1 MARIHV
7 LDEKTINKI
16 AAGEVVE
23 RPASVI
29 KELLE
34 NAIDAGASAIEVE
47 IADGGV
53 SYMRV
58 TDNGCG
64 MTEEDAR
71 LSVLRHATSK
81 IRDVE
86 DLFTIGSLGF
96 RGEALAS
103 IASVSHF
110 TLTTRTKDEELG
122 TRITI
127 DGGSFTD
134 CMPFGA
140 QPGTT
145 IEVRDL
151 FYNTP
156 ARRKFLKTE
165 RTETSR
171 ISDMVG
177 KLALGNP
184 HISFKLIA
192 NDTVSLMAPG
202 NGNVTD
208 TVAALYG
215 YKVSN
220 DIFPIAYE
228 AEGISITGVVSKPTL
243 LKSSRIWQ
251 TVIVNDRVITDKA
264 ITKAIDNAYHAL
276 LPKGGYPLVL
286 LDIVVPPETVDINVH
301 PRKSEVKFAD
311 DKPIFK
317 AVYHAILQG
326 LQNPLRDRGLTAS
339 PAGVIPNEAGS
350 VAQAPSPGSANHA
363 NDNLSG
369 AMPVEMT
376 DHIVTDISYD
386 KVFANRRSPSPA
398 EAGRLA
404 TEEFV
409 RKLKEE
415 GYTPPVKTTYEQD
428 SWLDDGSFDVPITPK
443 SYTDEDKEHF
453 RELMTARS
461 AQQWGEPLATDTYNR
476 VNTGSSDTN
485 SGVMSST
492 LNDDTTS
499 PLNNTTDGTL
509 DRPNRI
515 TASSG
520 LLPLGQ
526 VAACYI
532 LAKKGDDL
540 YIIDQHAAHERVRYD
555 KLCKSAAAIPM
566 QDLLVPV
573 YFKADENDM
582 TLVEEQQ
589 DILLDLGFQVALGGP
604 DQLRIDGMP
613 ADLIVSKGEEIL
625 QHVFTLLHDSQIPT
639 KAELRHEMLAYASC
653 RGAIK
658 SGHTLNMYQM
668 STLLEDLFNTDKP
681 YVCPHGRPTII
692 RFTPEELGKLFL
704 RS

>member
-34 NAIDAGASAIEVE
+34 NAIDAGATSVEVE

-110 TLTTRTKDEELG
+110 TLTTRREDEELG

-127 DGGSFTD
+127 DGGSLTD

-184 HISFKLIA
+184 HISFKLIS
-192 NDTVSLMAPG
+192 NDTVSIMAPG
-202 NGNVTD
+202 NGSVTD

-228 AEGISITGVVSKPTL
+228 AEGINITGVVSKPTL

-251 TVIVNDRVITDKA
+251 TVIVNDRVINDKA

-286 LDIVVPPETVDINVH
+286 LDIVVPPESVDINVH

-339 PAGVIPNEAGS
+339 PAGTVPNGFTSSEMTTPFDDS
-350 VAQAPSPGSANHA
+350 STGSATNGSA
-363 NDNLSG
+363 I
-369 AMPVEMT
+369 EMT
-376 DHIVTDISYD
+376 NHIVTDINYD

-428 SWLDDGSFDVPITPK
+428 SWVDDGSFDVPVTPK
-443 SYTDEDKEHF
+443 SYTEEDKERF
-453 RELMTARS
+453 RELMTERT
-461 AQQWGEPLATDTYNR
+461 AQRWGEE
-476 VNTGSSDTN
+476 
-485 SGVMSST
+485 
-492 LNDDTTS
+492 
-499 PLNNTTDGTL
+499 NTTDEYNQFNSDDGGYGTSDAAAMDATPGAMDNAVYRS

-515 TASSG
+515 TSSSG

-573 YFKADENDM
+573 YFKADEADM
-582 TLVEEQQ
+582 SLVEEQQ
-589 DILLDLGFQVALGGP
+589 DILTDLGYHVELGGP

-613 ADLIVSKGEEIL
+613 ADLVVSKGEEVL

>member
-34 NAIDAGASAIEVE
+34 NAIDAGATSVEVE

-110 TLTTRTKDEELG
+110 TLTTRREDEELG

-127 DGGSFTD
+127 DGGSLTD

-184 HISFKLIA
+184 HISFKLIS
-192 NDTVSLMAPG
+192 NDTVSIMAPG
-202 NGNVTD
+202 NGSVTD

-228 AEGISITGVVSKPTL
+228 AEGINITGVVSKPTL

-251 TVIVNDRVITDKA
+251 TVIVNDRVINDKA

-286 LDIVVPPETVDINVH
+286 LDIVVPPESVDINVH

-339 PAGVIPNEAGS
+339 PAGTVPNGFTSSEMTTPFDDS
-350 VAQAPSPGSANHA
+350 STGSATNGSA
-363 NDNLSG
+363 I
-369 AMPVEMT
+369 EMT
-376 DHIVTDISYD
+376 DHIVTDINYD

-428 SWLDDGSFDVPITPK
+428 SWVDDGSFDVPVTPK
-443 SYTDEDKEHF
+443 SYTEEDKERF
-453 RELMTARS
+453 RELMTERTE
-461 AQQWGEPLATDTYNR
+461 QRWGEE
-476 VNTGSSDTN
+476 
-485 SGVMSST
+485 
-492 LNDDTTS
+492 
-499 PLNNTTDGTL
+499 NTTDEYNQFNSDDGGYGTSDAAAMDATPGAMDNAVYRS

-515 TASSG
+515 TSSSG

-573 YFKADENDM
+573 YFKADEADM
-582 TLVEEQQ
+582 SLVEEQQ
-589 DILLDLGFQVALGGP
+589 DILTDLGYHVELGGP

-613 ADLIVSKGEEIL
+613 ADLVVSKGEEVL

>member
-339 PAGVIPNEAGS
+339 PAGVIPNEASS
-350 VAQAPSPGSANHA
+350 VAQASFPGSANHT

-369 AMPVEMT
+369 ARPVEMT

-476 VNTGSSDTN
+476 VNIGSGDTD
-485 SGVMSST
+485 SGVMSSAI
-492 LNDDTTS
+492 NNDTTS
-499 PLNNTTDGTL
+499 PLDNTTEGTL

>member
-34 NAIDAGASAIEVE
+34 NAIDAGATSVEVE

-110 TLTTRTKDEELG
+110 TLTTRTEDEELG

-127 DGGSFTD
+127 DGGSLTD

-184 HISFKLIA
+184 HISFKLIS
-192 NDTVSLMAPG
+192 NDTVSIMAPG
-202 NGNVTD
+202 NGSVTD

-228 AEGISITGVVSKPTL
+228 AEGINITGVVSKPTL

-251 TVIVNDRVITDKA
+251 TVIVNDRVINDKA

-286 LDIVVPPETVDINVH
+286 LDIVVPPESVDINVH

-339 PAGVIPNEAGS
+339 PAGTVPNGFTSSEMTTPFDDS
-350 VAQAPSPGSANHA
+350 STGSATNGSA
-363 NDNLSG
+363 I
-369 AMPVEMT
+369 EMT
-376 DHIVTDISYD
+376 DHIVTDINYD

-428 SWLDDGSFDVPITPK
+428 SWVDDGSFDVPVTPK
-443 SYTDEDKEHF
+443 SYTEEDKERF
-453 RELMTARS
+453 RELMTERT
-461 AQQWGEPLATDTYNR
+461 AQRWGEE
-476 VNTGSSDTN
+476 
-485 SGVMSST
+485 
-492 LNDDTTS
+492 
-499 PLNNTTDGTL
+499 NTTDEYNQFNSDDGGYGTSDAAAMDATPGAMDNAVYRS

-515 TASSG
+515 TSSSG

-573 YFKADENDM
+573 YFKADEADM
-582 TLVEEQQ
+582 SLVEEQQ
-589 DILLDLGFQVALGGP
+589 DILTDLGYHVELGGP

-613 ADLIVSKGEEIL
+613 ADLVVSKGEEVL

>member
-34 NAIDAGASAIEVE
+34 NAIDAGATSVEVE

-110 TLTTRTKDEELG
+110 TLTTRREDEELG

-127 DGGSFTD
+127 DGGSLTD

-184 HISFKLIA
+184 HISFKLIS
-192 NDTVSLMAPG
+192 NDTVSIMAPG
-202 NGNVTD
+202 NGSVTD

-228 AEGISITGVVSKPTL
+228 AEGINITGVVSKPTL

-251 TVIVNDRVITDKA
+251 TVIVNDRVINDKA

-286 LDIVVPPETVDINVH
+286 LDIVVPPESVDINVH

-339 PAGVIPNEAGS
+339 PAGTVPNGFTSSEMTTPFDDS
-350 VAQAPSPGSANHA
+350 STGSATNGSA
-363 NDNLSG
+363 I
-369 AMPVEMT
+369 EMT
-376 DHIVTDISYD
+376 DHIVTDINYD

-428 SWLDDGSFDVPITPK
+428 SWVDDGSFDVPVTPK
-443 SYTDEDKEHF
+443 SYTEEDKERF
-453 RELMTARS
+453 RELMTERT
-461 AQQWGEPLATDTYNR
+461 AQRWGEE
-476 VNTGSSDTN
+476 
-485 SGVMSST
+485 
-492 LNDDTTS
+492 
-499 PLNNTTDGTL
+499 NTTDEYNQFNSDDGGYGTSDAAAMDATPGAMDNAIYRS

-515 TASSG
+515 TSSSG

-573 YFKADENDM
+573 YFKADEADM
-582 TLVEEQQ
+582 SLVEEQQ
-589 DILLDLGFQVALGGP
+589 DILTDLGYHVELGGP

-613 ADLIVSKGEEIL
+613 ADLVVSKGEEVL

>member
-34 NAIDAGASAIEVE
+34 NAIDAGATSVEVE

-110 TLTTRTKDEELG
+110 TLTTRREDEELG

-127 DGGSFTD
+127 DGGSLTD

-184 HISFKLIA
+184 HISFKLIS
-192 NDTVSLMAPG
+192 NDTVSIMAPG
-202 NGNVTD
+202 NGSVTD

-228 AEGISITGVVSKPTL
+228 AEGINITGVVSKPTL

-251 TVIVNDRVITDKA
+251 TVIVNDRVINDKA

-286 LDIVVPPETVDINVH
+286 LDIVVPPESVDINVH

-326 LQNPLRDRGLTAS
+326 LQNPLRNRGLTAS
-339 PAGVIPNEAGS
+339 PAGTVPNGFTSSEMTTPFDDS
-350 VAQAPSPGSANHA
+350 STGSATNGSA
-363 NDNLSG
+363 I
-369 AMPVEMT
+369 EMT
-376 DHIVTDISYD
+376 DHIVTDINYD

-428 SWLDDGSFDVPITPK
+428 SWVDDGSFDVPVTPK
-443 SYTDEDKEHF
+443 SYTEEDKERF
-453 RELMTARS
+453 RELMTERT
-461 AQQWGEPLATDTYNR
+461 AQRWGEE
-476 VNTGSSDTN
+476 
-485 SGVMSST
+485 
-492 LNDDTTS
+492 
-499 PLNNTTDGTL
+499 NTTDEYNQFNSDDGGYGTSDAAAMDATSGAMDNAVYRS

-515 TASSG
+515 TSSSG

-573 YFKADENDM
+573 YFKADEADM
-582 TLVEEQQ
+582 SLVEEQQ
-589 DILLDLGFQVALGGP
+589 DILTDLGYHVELGGP

-613 ADLIVSKGEEIL
+613 ADLVVSKGEEVL

>member
-34 NAIDAGASAIEVE
+34 NAIDAGATSVEVE

-110 TLTTRTKDEELG
+110 TLTTRREDEELG

-127 DGGSFTD
+127 DGGSLTD

-184 HISFKLIA
+184 HISFKLIS
-192 NDTVSLMAPG
+192 NDTVSIMAPG
-202 NGNVTD
+202 NGSVTD

-228 AEGISITGVVSKPTL
+228 AEGINITGVVSKPTL

-251 TVIVNDRVITDKA
+251 TVIVNDRVINDKA

-286 LDIVVPPETVDINVH
+286 LDIVVPPESVDINVH

-339 PAGVIPNEAGS
+339 PAGTVPNGFTSSEMTTPFDDS
-350 VAQAPSPGSANHA
+350 STGSATNGSA
-363 NDNLSG
+363 I
-369 AMPVEMT
+369 EMT
-376 DHIVTDISYD
+376 DHIVTDINYD

-428 SWLDDGSFDVPITPK
+428 SWVDDGSFDVPVTPK
-443 SYTDEDKEHF
+443 SYTEEDKERF
-453 RELMTARS
+453 RELMTERT
-461 AQQWGEPLATDTYNR
+461 AQRWGEE
-476 VNTGSSDTN
+476 
-485 SGVMSST
+485 
-492 LNDDTTS
+492 
-499 PLNNTTDGTL
+499 NTTDEYNQFNSDDGGYGTS
-509 DRPNRI
+509 DAGSNGRY
-515 TASSG
+515 TG
-520 LLPLGQ
+520 
-526 VAACYI
+526 CY
-532 LAKKGDDL
+532 G
-540 YIIDQHAAHERVRYD
+540 
-555 KLCKSAAAIPM
+555 
-566 QDLLVPV
+566 
-573 YFKADENDM
+573 
-582 TLVEEQQ
+582 
-589 DILLDLGFQVALGGP
+589 
-604 DQLRIDGMP
+604 
-613 ADLIVSKGEEIL
+613 
-625 QHVFTLLHDSQIPT
+625 
-639 KAELRHEMLAYASC
+639 
-653 RGAIK
+653 
-658 SGHTLNMYQM
+658 
-668 STLLEDLFNTDKP
+668 
-681 YVCPHGRPTII
+681 
-692 RFTPEELGKLFL
+692 
-704 RS
+704 

>member
-34 NAIDAGASAIEVE
+34 NAIDAGATSVEVE

-103 IASVSHF
+103 IAFVSHF
-110 TLTTRTKDEELG
+110 TLTTRREDEELG

-127 DGGSFTD
+127 DGGSLTD

-184 HISFKLIA
+184 HISFKLIS
-192 NDTVSLMAPG
+192 NDTVSIMAPG
-202 NGNVTD
+202 NGSVTD

-228 AEGISITGVVSKPTL
+228 AEGINITGVVSKPTL

-251 TVIVNDRVITDKA
+251 TVIVNDRVINDKA

-286 LDIVVPPETVDINVH
+286 LDIVVPPESVDINVH

-339 PAGVIPNEAGS
+339 PAGMVPNGFTSSEMTTPFDDS
-350 VAQAPSPGSANHA
+350 STGSATNGSA
-363 NDNLSG
+363 I
-369 AMPVEMT
+369 EMT
-376 DHIVTDISYD
+376 DHIVTDINYD

-428 SWLDDGSFDVPITPK
+428 SWVDDGSFDVPVTPK
-443 SYTDEDKEHF
+443 SYTEEDKERF
-453 RELMTARS
+453 RELMTERT
-461 AQQWGEPLATDTYNR
+461 AQRWGEE
-476 VNTGSSDTN
+476 
-485 SGVMSST
+485 
-492 LNDDTTS
+492 
-499 PLNNTTDGTL
+499 NTTDEYNQFNSDDGGYGTSDAAAMDATPGAMDNAVYRS

-515 TASSG
+515 TSSSG

-573 YFKADENDM
+573 YFKADEADM
-582 TLVEEQQ
+582 SLVEEQQ
-589 DILLDLGFQVALGGP
+589 DILTDLGYHVELGGP

-613 ADLIVSKGEEIL
+613 ADLVVSKGEEVL

>member
-34 NAIDAGASAIEVE
+34 NAIDAGATSVEVE

-110 TLTTRTKDEELG
+110 TLTTRREDEELG

-127 DGGSFTD
+127 DGGSLTD

-184 HISFKLIA
+184 HISFKLIS
-192 NDTVSLMAPG
+192 NDTVSIMAPG
-202 NGNVTD
+202 NGSVTD

-228 AEGISITGVVSKPTL
+228 AEGINITGVVSKPTL

-251 TVIVNDRVITDKA
+251 TVIVNDRVINDKA

-286 LDIVVPPETVDINVH
+286 LDIVVPPESVDINVH
-301 PRKSEVKFAD
+301 PRKSELKFAD

-339 PAGVIPNEAGS
+339 PAGTVPNGFTSSEMTTPFDDS
-350 VAQAPSPGSANHA
+350 STGSATNGSA
-363 NDNLSG
+363 I
-369 AMPVEMT
+369 EMT
-376 DHIVTDISYD
+376 DHIVTDINYD

-428 SWLDDGSFDVPITPK
+428 SWVDDGSFDVPVTPK
-443 SYTDEDKEHF
+443 SYTEEDKERF
-453 RELMTARS
+453 RELMTERT
-461 AQQWGEPLATDTYNR
+461 AQRWGEE
-476 VNTGSSDTN
+476 
-485 SGVMSST
+485 
-492 LNDDTTS
+492 
-499 PLNNTTDGTL
+499 NTTDEYNQFNSDDGGYGTSDAAAMDATPGAMDNAVYRS

-515 TASSG
+515 TSSSG

-573 YFKADENDM
+573 YFKADEADM
-582 TLVEEQQ
+582 SLVEEQQ
-589 DILLDLGFQVALGGP
+589 DILTDLGYHVELGGP

-613 ADLIVSKGEEIL
+613 ADLVVSKGEEVL

>member
-34 NAIDAGASAIEVE
+34 NAIDAGATSVEVE

-110 TLTTRTKDEELG
+110 TLTTRREDEELG

-127 DGGSFTD
+127 DGGSLTD

-184 HISFKLIA
+184 HISFKLIS
-192 NDTVSLMAPG
+192 NDTVSIMAPG
-202 NGNVTD
+202 NGSVTD

-228 AEGISITGVVSKPTL
+228 AEGINITGVVSKPTL

-251 TVIVNDRVITDKA
+251 TVIVNDRVINDKA

-286 LDIVVPPETVDINVH
+286 LDIVVPPESVDINFH

-339 PAGVIPNEAGS
+339 PAGTVPNGFTSSEMTTPFDDS
-350 VAQAPSPGSANHA
+350 STGSATNGSA
-363 NDNLSG
+363 I
-369 AMPVEMT
+369 EMT
-376 DHIVTDISYD
+376 DHIVTDINYD

-428 SWLDDGSFDVPITPK
+428 SWVDDGSFDVPVTPK
-443 SYTDEDKEHF
+443 SYTEEDKERF
-453 RELMTARS
+453 RELMTERT
-461 AQQWGEPLATDTYNR
+461 AQRWGEE
-476 VNTGSSDTN
+476 
-485 SGVMSST
+485 
-492 LNDDTTS
+492 
-499 PLNNTTDGTL
+499 NTTDEYNQFNSDDGGYGTSDAAAMDATPGAMDNAVYRS

-515 TASSG
+515 TSSSG

-573 YFKADENDM
+573 YFKADEADM
-582 TLVEEQQ
+582 SLVEEQQ
-589 DILLDLGFQVALGGP
+589 DILTDLGYHVELGGP

-613 ADLIVSKGEEIL
+613 ADLVVSKGEEVL

>member
-34 NAIDAGASAIEVE
+34 NAIDAGATSVEVE

-110 TLTTRTKDEELG
+110 TLTTRREDEELG

-127 DGGSFTD
+127 DGGSLTD

-184 HISFKLIA
+184 HISFKLIS
-192 NDTVSLMAPG
+192 NDTVSIMAPG
-202 NGNVTD
+202 NGSVTD

-228 AEGISITGVVSKPTL
+228 AEGINITGVVSKPTL

-251 TVIVNDRVITDKA
+251 TVIVNDRVINDKA

-286 LDIVVPPETVDINVH
+286 LDIVVPPESVDINFH

-339 PAGVIPNEAGS
+339 PAGTVPNGFTSSEMTTPFDDS
-350 VAQAPSPGSANHA
+350 STGSATNGSA
-363 NDNLSG
+363 I
-369 AMPVEMT
+369 EMT
-376 DHIVTDISYD
+376 DHIVTDINYD

-428 SWLDDGSFDVPITPK
+428 SWVDDGSFDVPVTPK
-443 SYTDEDKEHF
+443 SYTEEDKERF
-453 RELMTARS
+453 RELMTERT
-461 AQQWGEPLATDTYNR
+461 AQRWGEE
-476 VNTGSSDTN
+476 
-485 SGVMSST
+485 
-492 LNDDTTS
+492 
-499 PLNNTTDGTL
+499 NTTDEYNQFNSDDGGYGTSDAAAMDATPGAMDNAVYRS

-515 TASSG
+515 TSSSG

-573 YFKADENDM
+573 YFKADEADM
-582 TLVEEQQ
+582 SLVEEQQ
-589 DILLDLGFQVALGGP
+589 DILTDLGYHVELGGP

-613 ADLIVSKGEEIL
+613 ADLVVSKGEEVL

-639 KAELRHEMLAYASC
+639 KAELRHEMLAYASS

-658 SGHTLNMYQM
+658 SGHTLNM
-668 STLLEDLFNTDKP
+668 
-681 YVCPHGRPTII
+681 
-692 RFTPEELGKLFL
+692 
-704 RS
+704 

>member
-34 NAIDAGASAIEVE
+34 NAIDAGATSVEVE

-110 TLTTRTKDEELG
+110 TLTTRREDEELG

-127 DGGSFTD
+127 DGGSLTD

-184 HISFKLIA
+184 HISFKLIS
-192 NDTVSLMAPG
+192 NDTVSIMAPG
-202 NGNVTD
+202 NGSVTD

-228 AEGISITGVVSKPTL
+228 AEGINITGVVSKPTL

-251 TVIVNDRVITDKA
+251 TVIVNDRVINDKA

-286 LDIVVPPETVDINVH
+286 LDIVVPPESVDINVH

-339 PAGVIPNEAGS
+339 PAGTVPNGFTSSEMTTPFDDS
-350 VAQAPSPGSANHA
+350 STGSATNGSA
-363 NDNLSG
+363 I
-369 AMPVEMT
+369 EMT
-376 DHIVTDISYD
+376 DHIVTDINYY

-428 SWLDDGSFDVPITPK
+428 SWVDDGSFDVPVTPK
-443 SYTDEDKEHF
+443 SYTEEDKERF
-453 RELMTARS
+453 RELMTERT
-461 AQQWGEPLATDTYNR
+461 AQRWGEE
-476 VNTGSSDTN
+476 
-485 SGVMSST
+485 
-492 LNDDTTS
+492 
-499 PLNNTTDGTL
+499 NTTDEYNQFNSDDGGYGTSDAAAMDATPGAMDNAVYRS

-515 TASSG
+515 TSSSG

-573 YFKADENDM
+573 YFKADEADM
-582 TLVEEQQ
+582 SLVEEQQ
-589 DILLDLGFQVALGGP
+589 DILTDLGYHVELGGP

-613 ADLIVSKGEEIL
+613 ADLVVSKGEEVL

>member
-34 NAIDAGASAIEVE
+34 NAIDAGATSVEVE

-110 TLTTRTKDEELG
+110 TLTTRREDEELG

-127 DGGSFTD
+127 DGGSLTD

-184 HISFKLIA
+184 HISFKLIS
-192 NDTVSLMAPG
+192 NDTVSIMAPG
-202 NGNVTD
+202 NGSVTD

-228 AEGISITGVVSKPTL
+228 AEGINITGVVSKPTL

-251 TVIVNDRVITDKA
+251 TVIVNDRVINDKA

-286 LDIVVPPETVDINVH
+286 LDIVVPPESVDINVH

-339 PAGVIPNEAGS
+339 PAGTVPNGFTSSEMTTPFDDS
-350 VAQAPSPGSANHA
+350 STGSATNGSA
-363 NDNLSG
+363 I
-369 AMPVEMT
+369 EMT
-376 DHIVTDISYD
+376 DHIVTDINYD

-428 SWLDDGSFDVPITPK
+428 SWVDDGSFDVPVTPK
-443 SYTDEDKEHF
+443 SYTEEDKERF
-453 RELMTARS
+453 RELMTERT
-461 AQQWGEPLATDTYNR
+461 AQRWGEE
-476 VNTGSSDTN
+476 
-485 SGVMSST
+485 
-492 LNDDTTS
+492 
-499 PLNNTTDGTL
+499 NTTDEYNQFNSDDGGYGTSDAAAMDATPGAMDNAVYRS

-515 TASSG
+515 TSSSG

-573 YFKADENDM
+573 YFKADEADM
-582 TLVEEQQ
+582 SLVEEQQ
-589 DILLDLGFQVALGGP
+589 DILTDLGYHVELGGP

-613 ADLIVSKGEEIL
+613 ADLVVSKGEEVL

-658 SGHTLNMYQM
+658 SGHTLNMYPM

>member
-34 NAIDAGASAIEVE
+34 NAIDAGATSVEVE

-110 TLTTRTKDEELG
+110 TLTTRREDEELG

-127 DGGSFTD
+127 DGGSLTD

-184 HISFKLIA
+184 HISFKLIS
-192 NDTVSLMAPG
+192 NDTVSIMAPG
-202 NGNVTD
+202 NGSVTD

-251 TVIVNDRVITDKA
+251 TVIVNDRVINDKA

-286 LDIVVPPETVDINVH
+286 LDIVVPPESVDINVH

-339 PAGVIPNEAGS
+339 PAGTVPNGFTSSEMTTPFDDS
-350 VAQAPSPGSANHA
+350 STGSATNGSA
-363 NDNLSG
+363 I
-369 AMPVEMT
+369 EMT
-376 DHIVTDISYD
+376 DHIVTDINYD

-428 SWLDDGSFDVPITPK
+428 SWVDDGSFDVPVTPK
-443 SYTDEDKEHF
+443 SYTEEDKERF
-453 RELMTARS
+453 RELMTERT
-461 AQQWGEPLATDTYNR
+461 AQRWGEE
-476 VNTGSSDTN
+476 
-485 SGVMSST
+485 
-492 LNDDTTS
+492 
-499 PLNNTTDGTL
+499 NTTDEYNQFNSDDGGYGTSDAAAMDATPGAMDNAVYRS

-515 TASSG
+515 TSSSG

-573 YFKADENDM
+573 YFKADEADM
-582 TLVEEQQ
+582 SLVEEQQ
-589 DILLDLGFQVALGGP
+589 DILTDLGYHVELGGP

-613 ADLIVSKGEEIL
+613 ADLVVSKGEEVL

>member
-34 NAIDAGASAIEVE
+34 NAIDAGATSVEVE

-110 TLTTRTKDEELG
+110 TLTTRREDEELG

-127 DGGSFTD
+127 DGGSLTD

-184 HISFKLIA
+184 HISFKLIS
-192 NDTVSLMAPG
+192 NDTVSIMAPG
-202 NGNVTD
+202 NGSVTD

-228 AEGISITGVVSKPTL
+228 AEGINITGVVSKPTL

-251 TVIVNDRVITDKA
+251 TVIVNDRVINDKA

-286 LDIVVPPETVDINVH
+286 LDIVVPPESVDINVH

-326 LQNPLRDRGLTAS
+326 LQNPLRNRGLTAS
-339 PAGVIPNEAGS
+339 PAGTVPNGFTSSEMTTPFDDS
-350 VAQAPSPGSANHA
+350 STGSATNGSA
-363 NDNLSG
+363 I
-369 AMPVEMT
+369 EMT
-376 DHIVTDISYD
+376 DHIVTDINYD

-428 SWLDDGSFDVPITPK
+428 SWVDDGSFDVPVTPK
-443 SYTDEDKEHF
+443 SYTEEDKERF
-453 RELMTARS
+453 RELMTERT
-461 AQQWGEPLATDTYNR
+461 AQRWGEE
-476 VNTGSSDTN
+476 
-485 SGVMSST
+485 
-492 LNDDTTS
+492 
-499 PLNNTTDGTL
+499 NTTDEYNQFNSDDGGYGTSDAATMDATPGAMDNAVYRS

-515 TASSG
+515 TSSSG

-573 YFKADENDM
+573 YFKADEADM
-582 TLVEEQQ
+582 SLVEEQQ
-589 DILLDLGFQVALGGP
+589 DILTDLGYHVELGGP

-613 ADLIVSKGEEIL
+613 ADLVVSKGEEVL

>member
-34 NAIDAGASAIEVE
+34 NAIDAGATSVEVE

-110 TLTTRTKDEELG
+110 TLTTRREDEELG

-127 DGGSFTD
+127 DGGSLTD

-184 HISFKLIA
+184 HISFKLIS
-192 NDTVSLMAPG
+192 NDTVSIMAPG
-202 NGNVTD
+202 NGSVTD

-228 AEGISITGVVSKPTL
+228 AEGINITGVVSKPTL

-251 TVIVNDRVITDKA
+251 TVIVNDRVINDKA

-286 LDIVVPPETVDINVH
+286 LDIVVPQESVDINVH

-339 PAGVIPNEAGS
+339 PAGTVPNGFTSSEMTTPFDDS
-350 VAQAPSPGSANHA
+350 STGSATNGSA
-363 NDNLSG
+363 I
-369 AMPVEMT
+369 EMT
-376 DHIVTDISYD
+376 DHIVTDINYD

-428 SWLDDGSFDVPITPK
+428 SWVDDGSFDVPVTPK
-443 SYTDEDKEHF
+443 SYTEEDKERF
-453 RELMTARS
+453 RELMTERT
-461 AQQWGEPLATDTYNR
+461 AQRWGEE
-476 VNTGSSDTN
+476 
-485 SGVMSST
+485 
-492 LNDDTTS
+492 
-499 PLNNTTDGTL
+499 NTTDEYNQFNSDDGGYGTSDAAAMDATPGAMDNAVYRS

-515 TASSG
+515 TSSSG

-573 YFKADENDM
+573 YFKADEADM
-582 TLVEEQQ
+582 SLVEEQQ
-589 DILLDLGFQVALGGP
+589 DILTDLGYHVELGGP

-613 ADLIVSKGEEIL
+613 ADLVVSKGEEVL

>member
-1 MARIHV
+1 M
-7 LDEKTINKI
+7 
-16 AAGEVVE
+16 
-23 RPASVI
+23 
-29 KELLE
+29 
-34 NAIDAGASAIEVE
+34 
-47 IADGGV
+47 
-53 SYMRV
+53 
-58 TDNGCG
+58 
-64 MTEEDAR
+64 
-71 LSVLRHATSK
+71 
-81 IRDVE
+81 
-86 DLFTIGSLGF
+86 
-96 RGEALAS
+96 
-103 IASVSHF
+103 
-110 TLTTRTKDEELG
+110 
-122 TRITI
+122 
-127 DGGSFTD
+127 
-134 CMPFGA
+134 
-140 QPGTT
+140 
-145 IEVRDL
+145 
-151 FYNTP
+151 
-156 ARRKFLKTE
+156 
-165 RTETSR
+165 
-171 ISDMVG
+171 
-177 KLALGNP
+177 
-184 HISFKLIA
+184 
-192 NDTVSLMAPG
+192 
-202 NGNVTD
+202 
-208 TVAALYG
+208 
-215 YKVSN
+215 
-220 DIFPIAYE
+220 
-228 AEGISITGVVSKPTL
+228 
-243 LKSSRIWQ
+243 
-251 TVIVNDRVITDKA
+251 
-264 ITKAIDNAYHAL
+264 
-276 LPKGGYPLVL
+276 
-286 LDIVVPPETVDINVH
+286 DINVH

-339 PAGVIPNEAGS
+339 PAGTVPNGFTSSEMTTPFDDS
-350 VAQAPSPGSANHA
+350 STGSATNGSA
-363 NDNLSG
+363 I
-369 AMPVEMT
+369 EMT
-376 DHIVTDISYD
+376 DHIVTDINYD

-428 SWLDDGSFDVPITPK
+428 SWVDDGSFDVPVTPK
-443 SYTDEDKEHF
+443 SYTEEDKERF
-453 RELMTARS
+453 RELMTERT
-461 AQQWGEPLATDTYNR
+461 AQRWGEE
-476 VNTGSSDTN
+476 
-485 SGVMSST
+485 
-492 LNDDTTS
+492 
-499 PLNNTTDGTL
+499 NTTDEYNQFNSDDGGYGTSDAAAMDATPGAMDNAVYRS

-515 TASSG
+515 TSSSG

-573 YFKADENDM
+573 YFKADEADM
-582 TLVEEQQ
+582 SLVEEQQ
-589 DILLDLGFQVALGGP
+589 DILTDLGYHVELGGP

-613 ADLIVSKGEEIL
+613 ADLVVSKGEEVL

>member
-34 NAIDAGASAIEVE
+34 NAIDAGATSVEVE

-110 TLTTRTKDEELG
+110 TLTTRREDEELG

-127 DGGSFTD
+127 DGGSLTD

-184 HISFKLIA
+184 HISFKLIS
-192 NDTVSLMAPG
+192 NDTVSIMAPG
-202 NGNVTD
+202 NGSVTD

-228 AEGISITGVVSKPTL
+228 AEGINITGVVSKPTL

-251 TVIVNDRVITDKA
+251 TVIVNDRVINDKA

-286 LDIVVPPETVDINVH
+286 LDIVVPPESVDINVH

-339 PAGVIPNEAGS
+339 PAGTVPNGFTSSEMTTPFDDS
-350 VAQAPSPGSANHA
+350 STGSATNGSA
-363 NDNLSG
+363 I
-369 AMPVEMT
+369 EMT
-376 DHIVTDISYD
+376 DHIVTDINYD

-428 SWLDDGSFDVPITPK
+428 SWVDDGSFDVPVTPK
-443 SYTDEDKEHF
+443 SYTEEDKERF
-453 RELMTARS
+453 RELMTERT
-461 AQQWGEPLATDTYNR
+461 AQRWGEE
-476 VNTGSSDTN
+476 
-485 SGVMSST
+485 
-492 LNDDTTS
+492 
-499 PLNNTTDGTL
+499 NTTDEYNQFNSDDGDYGTSDAAAMDATPGAMDNAVYRS

-515 TASSG
+515 TSSSG

-573 YFKADENDM
+573 YFKADEADM
-582 TLVEEQQ
+582 SLVEEQQ
-589 DILLDLGFQVALGGP
+589 DILTDLGYHVELGGP

-613 ADLIVSKGEEIL
+613 ADLVVSKGEEVL

>member
-34 NAIDAGASAIEVE
+34 NAIDAGATSVEVE

-110 TLTTRTKDEELG
+110 TLTTRREDEELG

-127 DGGSFTD
+127 DGGSLTD

-184 HISFKLIA
+184 HISFKLIS
-192 NDTVSLMAPG
+192 NDTVSIMAPG
-202 NGNVTD
+202 NGSVTD

-228 AEGISITGVVSKPTL
+228 AEGINITGVVSKPTL

-251 TVIVNDRVITDKA
+251 TVIVNDRVINDKA

-286 LDIVVPPETVDINVH
+286 LDIVVPPESVDINVH

-339 PAGVIPNEAGS
+339 PAGTVPNGFTSSEMTTPFDDS
-350 VAQAPSPGSANHA
+350 STGSATNGSA
-363 NDNLSG
+363 I
-369 AMPVEMT
+369 EMT
-376 DHIVTDISYD
+376 DHIVTDINYD

-428 SWLDDGSFDVPITPK
+428 SWVDDGSFDVPVTPK
-443 SYTDEDKEHF
+443 SYTEEDKERF
-453 RELMTARS
+453 RELMTERT
-461 AQQWGEPLATDTYNR
+461 AQRWGEE
-476 VNTGSSDTN
+476 
-485 SGVMSST
+485 
-492 LNDDTTS
+492 
-499 PLNNTTDGTL
+499 NTTDEYNQFNSDDGGYGTSDAAAMDATPGAMDNAVYRS

-515 TASSG
+515 TSSSG

-573 YFKADENDM
+573 YFKADEADM
-582 TLVEEQQ
+582 SLVEEQQ
-589 DILLDLGFQVALGGP
+589 DILTDLGYHVELGGP

-613 ADLIVSKGEEIL
+613 ADLVVSKGEEVL

>member
-363 NDNLSG
+363 NDNISG
-369 AMPVEMT
+369 AIPFEMT

-461 AQQWGEPLATDTYNR
+461 AQQWGEPLATDTYNQ
-476 VNTGSSDTN
+476 VNIGSGDTD
-485 SGVMSST
+485 SGVMSSA

>member
-34 NAIDAGASAIEVE
+34 NAIDAGATSVEVE

-110 TLTTRTKDEELG
+110 TLTTRREDEELG

-127 DGGSFTD
+127 DGGSLTD

-184 HISFKLIA
+184 HISFKLIS
-192 NDTVSLMAPG
+192 NDTVSIMAPG
-202 NGNVTD
+202 NGSVTD

-228 AEGISITGVVSKPTL
+228 AEGTNITGVVSKPTL

-251 TVIVNDRVITDKA
+251 TVIVNDRVINDKA

-286 LDIVVPPETVDINVH
+286 LDIVVPPESVDINVH

-339 PAGVIPNEAGS
+339 PAGTVPNGFTSSEMTTPFDDS
-350 VAQAPSPGSANHA
+350 STGSATNGSA
-363 NDNLSG
+363 I
-369 AMPVEMT
+369 EMT
-376 DHIVTDISYD
+376 DHIVTDINYD

-428 SWLDDGSFDVPITPK
+428 SWVDDGSFDVPVTPK
-443 SYTDEDKEHF
+443 SYTEEDKERF
-453 RELMTARS
+453 RELMTERT
-461 AQQWGEPLATDTYNR
+461 AQRWGEE
-476 VNTGSSDTN
+476 
-485 SGVMSST
+485 
-492 LNDDTTS
+492 
-499 PLNNTTDGTL
+499 NTTDEYNQFNSDDGGYGTSDAAAMDATPGAMDNAVYRS

-515 TASSG
+515 TSSSG

-573 YFKADENDM
+573 YFKADEADM
-582 TLVEEQQ
+582 SLVEEQQ
-589 DILLDLGFQVALGGP
+589 DILTDLGYHVELGGP

-613 ADLIVSKGEEIL
+613 ADLVVSKGEEVL

>member
-339 PAGVIPNEAGS
+339 PTGVIPNEAGS

-428 SWLDDGSFDVPITPK
+428 SWLDDGSFDVPIIPK

-476 VNTGSSDTN
+476 VNAESGDTD
-485 SGVMSST
+485 SGIMSSA

-499 PLNNTTDGTL
+499 PLNNATDGTL

>member
-34 NAIDAGASAIEVE
+34 NAIDAGATSVEVE

-110 TLTTRTKDEELG
+110 TLTTRREDEELG

-127 DGGSFTD
+127 DGGSLTD

-184 HISFKLIA
+184 HISFKLIS
-192 NDTVSLMAPG
+192 NDTVSIMAPG
-202 NGNVTD
+202 NGSVTD

-228 AEGISITGVVSKPTL
+228 AEGINITGVVSKPTL

-251 TVIVNDRVITDKA
+251 TVIVNDRVINDKA

-286 LDIVVPPETVDINVH
+286 LDIVVPPESVDINVH

-339 PAGVIPNEAGS
+339 PAGMVPNGFTSSEMTTPFDDS
-350 VAQAPSPGSANHA
+350 STGSATNGSA
-363 NDNLSG
+363 I
-369 AMPVEMT
+369 EMT
-376 DHIVTDISYD
+376 DHIVTDINYD

-428 SWLDDGSFDVPITPK
+428 SWVDDGSFDVPVTPK
-443 SYTDEDKEHF
+443 SYTEEDKERF
-453 RELMTARS
+453 RELMTERT
-461 AQQWGEPLATDTYNR
+461 AQRWGEE
-476 VNTGSSDTN
+476 
-485 SGVMSST
+485 
-492 LNDDTTS
+492 
-499 PLNNTTDGTL
+499 NTTDEYNQFNSDDGGYGTSDAAAMDATPGAMDNAVYRS

-515 TASSG
+515 TSSSG

-573 YFKADENDM
+573 YFKADEADM
-582 TLVEEQQ
+582 SLVEEQQ
-589 DILLDLGFQVALGGP
+589 DILTDLGYHVELGGP

-613 ADLIVSKGEEIL
+613 ADLVVSKGEEVL

>member
-34 NAIDAGASAIEVE
+34 NAIDAGATSVEVE

-110 TLTTRTKDEELG
+110 TLTTRREDEELG

-127 DGGSFTD
+127 DGGSLTD

-184 HISFKLIA
+184 HISFKLIS
-192 NDTVSLMAPG
+192 NDTVSIMAPG
-202 NGNVTD
+202 NGSVTD

-228 AEGISITGVVSKPTL
+228 AEGINITGVVSKPTL

-251 TVIVNDRVITDKA
+251 TVIVNDRVINDKA

-286 LDIVVPPETVDINVH
+286 LDIVVPPESVDINVH

-326 LQNPLRDRGLTAS
+326 LQNPLRNRGLTAS
-339 PAGVIPNEAGS
+339 PAGTVPNGFTSSEMTTPFDDS
-350 VAQAPSPGSANHA
+350 STGSATNGSA
-363 NDNLSG
+363 I
-369 AMPVEMT
+369 EMT
-376 DHIVTDISYD
+376 DHIVTDINYD

-428 SWLDDGSFDVPITPK
+428 SWVDDGSFDVPVTPK
-443 SYTDEDKEHF
+443 SYTEEDKERF
-453 RELMTARS
+453 RELMTERT
-461 AQQWGEPLATDTYNR
+461 AQRWGEE
-476 VNTGSSDTN
+476 
-485 SGVMSST
+485 
-492 LNDDTTS
+492 
-499 PLNNTTDGTL
+499 NTTDEYNQFNSDDGGYGTSDAAAMDATPGAMDNAVYRS

-515 TASSG
+515 TSSSG

-573 YFKADENDM
+573 YFKADEADM
-582 TLVEEQQ
+582 SLVEEQQ
-589 DILLDLGFQVALGGP
+589 DILTDLGYHVELGGP

-613 ADLIVSKGEEIL
+613 ADLVVSKGEEVL

>member
-34 NAIDAGASAIEVE
+34 NAIDAGATSVEVE

-110 TLTTRTKDEELG
+110 TLTTRREDEELG

-127 DGGSFTD
+127 DGGSLTD

-184 HISFKLIA
+184 HISFKLIS
-192 NDTVSLMAPG
+192 NDTVSIMAPG
-202 NGNVTD
+202 NGSVTD

-228 AEGISITGVVSKPTL
+228 AEGINITGVVSKPTL

-251 TVIVNDRVITDKA
+251 TVIVNDRVINDKA

-286 LDIVVPPETVDINVH
+286 LDIVVPPESVDINVH

-317 AVYHAILQG
+317 AVYYAILQG

-339 PAGVIPNEAGS
+339 PAGTVPNGFTSSEMTTPFDDS
-350 VAQAPSPGSANHA
+350 STGSATNGSA
-363 NDNLSG
+363 I
-369 AMPVEMT
+369 EMT
-376 DHIVTDISYD
+376 DHIVTDINYD

-428 SWLDDGSFDVPITPK
+428 SWVDDGSFDVPVTPK
-443 SYTDEDKEHF
+443 SYTEEDKERF
-453 RELMTARS
+453 RELMTERT
-461 AQQWGEPLATDTYNR
+461 AQRWGEE
-476 VNTGSSDTN
+476 
-485 SGVMSST
+485 
-492 LNDDTTS
+492 
-499 PLNNTTDGTL
+499 NTTDEYNQFNSDDGGYGTSDAAAMDATPGAMDNAVYRS

-515 TASSG
+515 TSSSG

-573 YFKADENDM
+573 YFKADEADM
-582 TLVEEQQ
+582 SLVEEQQ
-589 DILLDLGFQVALGGP
+589 DILTDLGYHVELGGP

-613 ADLIVSKGEEIL
+613 ADLVVSKGEEVL

>member
-34 NAIDAGASAIEVE
+34 NAIDAGATSVEVE

-86 DLFTIGSLGF
+86 DLFIIGSLGF

-110 TLTTRTKDEELG
+110 TLTTRREDEELG

-127 DGGSFTD
+127 DGGSLTD

-184 HISFKLIA
+184 HISFKLIS
-192 NDTVSLMAPG
+192 NDTVSIMAPG
-202 NGNVTD
+202 NGSVTD

-228 AEGISITGVVSKPTL
+228 AEGINITGVVSKPTL

-251 TVIVNDRVITDKA
+251 TVIVNDRVINDKA

-286 LDIVVPPETVDINVH
+286 LDIVVPPESVDINVH

-339 PAGVIPNEAGS
+339 PAGTVPNGFTSSEMTTPFDDS
-350 VAQAPSPGSANHA
+350 STGSATNGSA
-363 NDNLSG
+363 I
-369 AMPVEMT
+369 EMT
-376 DHIVTDISYD
+376 DHIVTDINYD

-428 SWLDDGSFDVPITPK
+428 SWVDDGSFDVPVTPK
-443 SYTDEDKEHF
+443 SYTEEDKERF
-453 RELMTARS
+453 RELMTERT
-461 AQQWGEPLATDTYNR
+461 AQRWGEE
-476 VNTGSSDTN
+476 
-485 SGVMSST
+485 
-492 LNDDTTS
+492 
-499 PLNNTTDGTL
+499 NTTDEYNQFNSDDGGYGTSDAAAMDATPGAMDNAVYRS

-515 TASSG
+515 TSSSG

-573 YFKADENDM
+573 YFKADEADM
-582 TLVEEQQ
+582 SLVEEQQ
-589 DILLDLGFQVALGGP
+589 DILTDLGYHVELGGP

-613 ADLIVSKGEEIL
+613 ADLVVSKGEEVL

>member
-34 NAIDAGASAIEVE
+34 NAIDAGATSVEVE

-110 TLTTRTKDEELG
+110 TLTTRREDEELG

-127 DGGSFTD
+127 DGGSLTD

-184 HISFKLIA
+184 HISFKLIS
-192 NDTVSLMAPG
+192 NDTVSIMAPG
-202 NGNVTD
+202 NGSVTD

-228 AEGISITGVVSKPTL
+228 AEGINITGVVSKPTL

-251 TVIVNDRVITDKA
+251 TVIVNDRVINDKA

-286 LDIVVPPETVDINVH
+286 LDIVVPPESVDINVH

-326 LQNPLRDRGLTAS
+326 LQNPLRNRGLTAS
-339 PAGVIPNEAGS
+339 PAGTVPNGFTSSEMTTPFDDS
-350 VAQAPSPGSANHA
+350 STGSATNGSA
-363 NDNLSG
+363 I
-369 AMPVEMT
+369 EMT
-376 DHIVTDISYD
+376 DHIVTDINYD

-428 SWLDDGSFDVPITPK
+428 SWVDDGSFDVPVTPK
-443 SYTDEDKEHF
+443 SYTEEDKERF
-453 RELMTARS
+453 LELMTERT
-461 AQQWGEPLATDTYNR
+461 AQRWGEE
-476 VNTGSSDTN
+476 
-485 SGVMSST
+485 
-492 LNDDTTS
+492 
-499 PLNNTTDGTL
+499 NTTDEYNQFNSDDGGYGTSDAAAMDATPGAMDNAVYRS

-515 TASSG
+515 TSSSG

-573 YFKADENDM
+573 YFKADEADM
-582 TLVEEQQ
+582 SLVEEQQ
-589 DILLDLGFQVALGGP
+589 DILTDLGYHVELGGP

-613 ADLIVSKGEEIL
+613 ADLVVSKGEEVL

>member
-34 NAIDAGASAIEVE
+34 NAIDAGATSVEVE

-110 TLTTRTKDEELG
+110 TLTTRREDEELG

-127 DGGSFTD
+127 DGGSLTD

-184 HISFKLIA
+184 HISFKLIS
-192 NDTVSLMAPG
+192 NDTVSIMAPG
-202 NGNVTD
+202 NGSVTD

-228 AEGISITGVVSKPTL
+228 AEGINITGVVSKPTL

-251 TVIVNDRVITDKA
+251 TVIVNDRVINDKA

-286 LDIVVPPETVDINVH
+286 LDIVVPPESVDINVH

-326 LQNPLRDRGLTAS
+326 LQNPLRNCGLTAS
-339 PAGVIPNEAGS
+339 PAGTVPNGFTSSEMTTPFDDS
-350 VAQAPSPGSANHA
+350 STGSATNGSA
-363 NDNLSG
+363 I
-369 AMPVEMT
+369 EMT
-376 DHIVTDISYD
+376 DHIVTDINYD

-428 SWLDDGSFDVPITPK
+428 SWVDDGSFDVPVTPK
-443 SYTDEDKEHF
+443 SYTEEDKERF
-453 RELMTARS
+453 RELMTERT
-461 AQQWGEPLATDTYNR
+461 AQRWGEE
-476 VNTGSSDTN
+476 
-485 SGVMSST
+485 
-492 LNDDTTS
+492 
-499 PLNNTTDGTL
+499 NTTDEYNQFNSDDGGYGTSDAAAMDATPGAMDNAVYRS

-515 TASSG
+515 TSSSG

-573 YFKADENDM
+573 YFKADEADM
-582 TLVEEQQ
+582 SLVEEQQ
-589 DILLDLGFQVALGGP
+589 DILTDLGYHVELGGP

-613 ADLIVSKGEEIL
+613 ADLVVSKGEEVL